1 MSKINFRT
9 DVLPLKDQ
17 LFRLALRITLNRAE
31 AEDVVQETMI
41 KVWNNR
47 EKWEE
52 IESIEAYCFTI
63 TRNLAIDSTRKQSNK
78 LISLDESQSE
88 KPDRTSN
95 PYEDINA
102 KDRLNTVKYLINN
115 LPEKQKSC
123 LQLRDFEGKAYKE
136 IAGILGITEDQVKI
150 NIFRA
155 RQAIKQRY
163 QEFDKYG
170 L

>member
-95 PYEDINA
+95 PYEDTNA
-102 KDRLNTVKYLINN
+102 KDRLNTVKRLIDN

>member
-102 KDRLNTVKYLINN
+102 KDRLNTVKCLINN